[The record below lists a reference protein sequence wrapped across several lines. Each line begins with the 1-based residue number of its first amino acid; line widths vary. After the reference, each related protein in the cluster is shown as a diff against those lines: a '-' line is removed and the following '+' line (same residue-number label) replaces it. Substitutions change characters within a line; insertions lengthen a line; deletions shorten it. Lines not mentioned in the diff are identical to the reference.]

1 MGYAMSKTYGEQF
14 KEALACETKEQADQW
29 FAAEVKRCEMELG
42 IAADEAPTIIRAN
55 LGYMA
60 GYYDQSAAKKM
71 FDLFGAIH
79 PVFKSWDYGTTL
91 TSEQI
96 LQIGIDLGKKA
107 STKP

>member
-1 MGYAMSKTYGEQF
+1 MSKTYSEQF

-29 FAAEVKRCEMELG
+29 FTAEVKLYETEHG
-42 IAADEAPTIIRAN
+42 IAAEEAITTIRAN

-60 GYYDQSAAKKM
+60 GYHDHAAAKKM

-79 PVFKSWDYGTTL
+79 PVFKSWNYHNTL
-91 TSEQI
+91 SPEAM
-96 LQIGIDLGKKA
+96 LQIGIDLGKKT